1 MTLEASDTQA
11 IESLVKLGYQPLT
24 MPYILPVEEEIFQRA
39 LAQIKKGQL
48 PHAVVYQ
55 TPEEVEIWT
64 IPNKPTIAEDSA
76 QTDQQQAA
84 QADRRVQ
91 QTATQFSAHV
101 ADLPYLREASH

>member
-1 MTLEASDTQA
+1 MLERNRENLKVAHRRIGVHGQ
-11 IESLVKLGYQPLT
+11 LL
-24 MPYILPVEEEIFQRA
+24 VEEEIFQRA

-84 QADRRVQ
+84 
-91 QTATQFSAHV
+91 
-101 ADLPYLREASH
+101 

>member
-24 MPYILPVEEEIFQRA
+24 MPYIMPVEEEIFQRA

-48 PHAVVYQ
+48 PHAIVYQ

-64 IPNKPTIAEDSA
+64 IPNKPTTAENTA

-84 QADRRVQ
+84 
-91 QTATQFSAHV
+91 
-101 ADLPYLREASH
+101 